1 MYVLGTVDFQGCRR
15 TDRRSHPVRGAL
27 FPGFPHVSKRSESTK
42 LRLVRCTAG
51 IRGKIRRCGAAAT
64 LPERMK
70 TPPVPKVASS
80 GSGDPLATM
89 KAVMRSGVLLRERTS
104 PYVSASVRPARGRPL
119 SAQSL
124 ALSVRSGDA
133 YHSAIRTDCVGKTTE
148 KASESVND
156 RDPSSRKPKFA
167 ACFGR
172 TEKAKGRPQATFR
185 AEFFGRA
192 PRPQPGS
199 NEPSTLE
206 PIEPFGQLLMRVQQ
220 PSGFFSRGFP
230 SAPSSSS
237 RSGVFVEN
245 QR

>member
-70 TPPVPKVASS
+70 TPPVPKVRFEGRFRRGRRSPRDDEGGDAVGRTPAGTNESVRVGLGSTGS
-80 GSGDPLATM
+80 GS
-89 KAVMRSGVLLRERTS
+89 S
-104 PYVSASVRPARGRPL
+104 P
-119 SAQSL
+119 
-124 ALSVRSGDA
+124 VRSEPRFIGSVGDA

-156 RDPSSRKPKFA
+156 RDPGSRKPKFA

-192 PRPQPGS
+192 PGLNREAT
-199 NEPSTLE
+199 N
-206 PIEPFGQLLMRVQQ
+206 R
-220 PSGFFSRGFP
+220 
-230 SAPSSSS
+230 APLS
-237 RSGVFVEN
+237 RSNRSVSS
-245 QR
+245 

>member
-1 MYVLGTVDFQGCRR
+1 
-15 TDRRSHPVRGAL
+15 
-27 FPGFPHVSKRSESTK
+27 
-42 LRLVRCTAG
+42 
-51 IRGKIRRCGAAAT
+51 
-64 LPERMK
+64 
-70 TPPVPKVASS
+70 
-80 GSGDPLATM
+80 
-89 KAVMRSGVLLRERTS
+89 MRSGVLLRERTS

-133 YHSAIRTDCVGKTTE
+133 YHSAIRTDSVGKTTE
-148 KASESVND
+148 KAYESVGKTTEKAYESVND

-185 AEFFGRA
+185 AEFFGRV

>member
-1 MYVLGTVDFQGCRR
+1 MYVLGTVGFQGCRR

-70 TPPVPKVASS
+70 TPPVPKVRFEGRFRRVRRSPRDDE
-80 GSGDPLATM
+80 GGD
-89 KAVMRSGVLLRERTS
+89 AVGRTPAGTNES
-104 PYVSASVRPARGRPL
+104 VRAASVRPARGRPL

-148 KASESVND
+148 KSVRKRKRSRSQFSKTEIRREFRENRKSKRPPAGDLPSRILRSRPSASTG
-156 RDPSSRKPKFA
+156 KQ
-167 ACFGR
+167 R
-172 TEKAKGRPQATFR
+172 TEHP
-185 AEFFGRA
+185 
-192 PRPQPGS
+192 
-199 NEPSTLE
+199 
-206 PIEPFGQLLMRVQQ
+206 
-220 PSGFFSRGFP
+220 
-230 SAPSSSS
+230 
-237 RSGVFVEN
+237 
-245 QR
+245 

>member
-1 MYVLGTVDFQGCRR
+1 
-15 TDRRSHPVRGAL
+15 
-27 FPGFPHVSKRSESTK
+27 
-42 LRLVRCTAG
+42 
-51 IRGKIRRCGAAAT
+51 
-64 LPERMK
+64 
-70 TPPVPKVASS
+70 
-80 GSGDPLATM
+80 M

-148 KASESVND
+148 KTSESVND

>member
-1 MYVLGTVDFQGCRR
+1 
-15 TDRRSHPVRGAL
+15 
-27 FPGFPHVSKRSESTK
+27 
-42 LRLVRCTAG
+42 
-51 IRGKIRRCGAAAT
+51 
-64 LPERMK
+64 
-70 TPPVPKVASS
+70 
-80 GSGDPLATM
+80 M

-133 YHSAIRTDCVGKTTE
+133 YHSAIRTDRVGKTTE

-156 RDPSSRKPKFA
+156 RDPGSRKPKFA

-172 TEKAKGRPQATFR
+172 TEKSKRPPAGDLPSR
-185 AEFFGRA
+185 ILRSR